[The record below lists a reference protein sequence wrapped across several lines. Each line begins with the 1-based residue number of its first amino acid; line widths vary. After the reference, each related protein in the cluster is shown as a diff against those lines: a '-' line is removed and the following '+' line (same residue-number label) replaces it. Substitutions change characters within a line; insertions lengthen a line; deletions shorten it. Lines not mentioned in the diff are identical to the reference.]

1 MDLVETPAGEA
12 GRVRS
17 GSGRTGRRRIVF
29 ADGLADGLGGLG
41 LGAGDCV
48 LVHGSLSA
56 FGYLV
61 GGAQT
66 LYLGL
71 RSLLGV
77 GGTVV
82 APSFT
87 PQLCHPSA
95 WREPS
100 LAAYAERALDSVPA
114 FDPWLT
120 PASPAMGVLPELVR
134 ALPGSRRSSHPHAS
148 FVAEGRRAA
157 QITARHRLGYR
168 LSDTSPL
175 GALWDLDASILMLG
189 TGWKSCTALHLAEYA
204 APYPGRRVGLWP
216 VPQTGPARDPRPTG
230 WLYVPELLC
239 WDGDFELLGAAYE
252 RSGEPLSAVSI
263 GDARCLLVPCDRWFA
278 SPLDGLW
285 STVTCAAP
293 RRGPAGRRSGSTPG
307 RCRLRTS
314 PGRLRLNRRPD
325 PCQNR
330 RQTVRL
336 NRRQIPLP
344 P

>member
-1 MDLVETPAGEA
+1 
-12 GRVRS
+12 
-17 GSGRTGRRRIVF
+17 
-29 ADGLADGLGGLG
+29 
-41 LGAGDCV
+41 V

-263 GDARCLLVPCDRWFA
+263 GDARCLLVPLRPLVRFAAGWLVEHRDLRGASARPGWQEIREHSGALPAPDLARPPAPEPPSGPVPEPPSDRAPEPPSDPA
-278 SPLDGLW
+278 SALIL
-285 STVTCAAP
+285 P
-293 RRGPAGRRSGSTPG
+293 RRAHALSAQAAFTA
-307 RCRLRTS
+307 
-314 PGRLRLNRRPD
+314 
-325 PCQNR
+325 
-330 RQTVRL
+330 
-336 NRRQIPLP
+336 
-344 P
+344 